1 MKKILTQ
8 LRFDFSLDP
17 TKTFSVMTKVLIY
30 KSHGELS
37 ISVILTHKS
46 TFQSTNL
53 QFSHAYANQ
62 LFFANAKGQLISKQ
76 NCRAITSPKKQTQ
89 DFCPG
94 SLLLQGQYKRESI
107 FLQKEDRLSFCINL
121 EVVIFQDSEVGLFFG
136 RSFETI
142 ICFRN
147 LLTFSY
153 SILIVLL
160 SFGCNQELYLYVS
173 RSSRIQISLKAD
185 NVLFEPSLL
194 RLNQFKI
201 ALAGPLKLVPL
212 KLKHPIEHIC
222 YT

>member
-121 EVVIFQDSEVGLFFG
+121 EVVNFLG
-136 RSFETI
+136 RNCTFVFWEKLWLN
-142 ICFRN
+142 N
-147 LLTFSY
+147 L
-153 SILIVLL
+153 
-160 SFGCNQELYLYVS
+160 VS
-173 RSSRIQISLKAD
+173 RLTDLQPESIVVWVPEQ
-185 NVLFEPSLL
+185 LL
-194 RLNQFKI
+194 RL
-201 ALAGPLKLVPL
+201 LLLLGPNCSHRTLHEHEKPIVIVESTLTDQSSKHTSVTVLKVKYRELR
-212 KLKHPIEHIC
+212 
-222 YT
+222 Y